1 MTWGHVVVYPEL
13 HGRRVML
20 RPLVASDFDAW
31 REVRTRSCDW
41 LVKWEQRPIPGQP
54 DPAVD
59 KRAWVARCNAR
70 MRERELGTGYG
81 FGIFVR
87 GRFVGEINISS
98 VQRGPFQTAYVG
110 YWIDEAVA
118 GNGYVPEAFVVVA
131 KFAFEDPDAAPI
143 TGFDYPSQSSKQPGG
158 RKTRLAQRGRSP
170 ALPRD
175 KRCVGGPR
183 PVRHNGGGLGGKAGA
198 VPEGV
203 GTAHLATAHLGT
215 AHLGTAHL
223 GTAHLGTAHLGTTWP
238 FASLGFE

>member
-1 MTWGHVVVYPEL
+1 VTWGHAVVYPEL

-31 REVRTRSCDW
+31 REVRTRSRDW

-110 YWIDEAVA
+110 YWVDEAMA

-131 KFAFEDPDAAPI
+131 QFAFEDLMLHRLQVSIIPRNRPSNRVAEKLGLRNEGIALRYLEINGVWEDHVRYAI
-143 TGFDYPSQSSKQPGG
+143 TAEDWAEKREQYLKEWV
-158 RKTRLAQRGRSP
+158 LP
-170 ALPRD
+170 A
-175 KRCVGGPR
+175 
-183 PVRHNGGGLGGKAGA
+183 
-198 VPEGV
+198 
-203 GTAHLATAHLGT
+203 
-215 AHLGTAHL
+215 
-223 GTAHLGTAHLGTTWP
+223 
-238 FASLGFE
+238 

>member
-1 MTWGHVVVYPEL
+1 
-13 HGRRVML
+13 ML

-31 REVRTRSCDW
+31 RDVRTRSRDW

-54 DPAVD
+54 DAAVD

-110 YWIDEAVA
+110 YWIDEAMA

-131 KFAFEDPDAAPI
+131 KFAFEELMLHRLQVSIIPRNRPSNRVAEKLGLRNEGIALRYLEINGVWEDHVRYAI
-143 TGFDYPSQSSKQPGG
+143 TAEDWAEKREQYLKEWV
-158 RKTRLAQRGRSP
+158 
-170 ALPRD
+170 LP
-175 KRCVGGPR
+175 
-183 PVRHNGGGLGGKAGA
+183 
-198 VPEGV
+198 
-203 GTAHLATAHLGT
+203 T
-215 AHLGTAHL
+215 
-223 GTAHLGTAHLGTTWP
+223 
-238 FASLGFE
+238 

>member
-1 MTWGHVVVYPEL
+1 VTWGHAVVYPEL

-20 RPLVASDFDAW
+20 RPLVASDFEAW
-31 REVRTRSCDW
+31 REVRTRSRDW

-110 YWIDEAVA
+110 YWVDEAMA

-131 KFAFEDPDAAPI
+131 RFAFEELMLHRLQVSIIPRNR
-143 TGFDYPSQSSKQPGG
+143 PSNRVAEKLGLRNEG
-158 RKTRLAQRGRSP
+158 I
-170 ALPRD
+170 ALRYLEINGVWED
-175 KRCVGGPR
+175 HVRYALTAEDWAEKREQYLKEWVLP
-183 PVRHNGGGLGGKAGA
+183 
-198 VPEGV
+198 
-203 GTAHLATAHLGT
+203 T
-215 AHLGTAHL
+215 
-223 GTAHLGTAHLGTTWP
+223 
-238 FASLGFE
+238 

>member
-1 MTWGHVVVYPEL
+1 VVYPEL

-31 REVRTRSCDW
+31 REVRTRSREW
-41 LVKWEQRPIPGQP
+41 LVKWEQRPVPGQP

-110 YWIDEAVA
+110 YWIDEAMA
-118 GNGYVPEAFVVVA
+118 GHGYVPEAFVVIA
-131 KFAFEDPDAAPI
+131 KFAFEDLMLHRLQVSIIPRNRPSNRVAEKLGLRNEGIALRYLEINGVWEDHVRYAITAEDWAEKREQYLKEWVLPI
-143 TGFDYPSQSSKQPGG
+143 
-158 RKTRLAQRGRSP
+158 
-170 ALPRD
+170 
-175 KRCVGGPR
+175 
-183 PVRHNGGGLGGKAGA
+183 
-198 VPEGV
+198 
-203 GTAHLATAHLGT
+203 
-215 AHLGTAHL
+215 
-223 GTAHLGTAHLGTTWP
+223 
-238 FASLGFE
+238 